1 MINDKPTLLAL
12 DFDGVLCDGLLEY
25 FQTAWRTYCQLWSYP
40 QGVSPE
46 ELATGFYRTRPV
58 IEIGWEMPIL
68 IRALVLGISEIEIL
82 QNWSRIADNIVRE
95 EQLKAEIIGPHLD
108 RVRDEWINTDLSGW
122 LGLHR
127 FYPGVIERIKPL
139 IEQSF
144 PVYIITTK
152 EERFVRSLLEQQG
165 VNIPENQIFGK
176 GYKRPKYEI
185 LRELLTKIE
194 PTPHIWFIEDRLQ
207 TLLSVQQQPDLN
219 NVKLFLADWGYNIQR
234 ERDLA
239 SESSAINLLSLSQ
252 FSQDFSEI
260 LRSRYDPDIEIQILR
275 SRY

>member
-219 NVKLFLADWGYNIQR
+219 NVQLFLADWGYNIQR

-260 LRSRYDPDIEIQILR
+260 LRSRY
-275 SRY
+275 